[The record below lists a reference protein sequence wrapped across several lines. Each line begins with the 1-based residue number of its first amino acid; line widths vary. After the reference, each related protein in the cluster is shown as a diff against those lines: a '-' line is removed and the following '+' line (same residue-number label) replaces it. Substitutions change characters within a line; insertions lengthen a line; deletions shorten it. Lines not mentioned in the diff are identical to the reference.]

1 MLMKF
6 KLQHEKNPA
15 WPVAALFQRKWRRHE
30 CTCMVG
36 HQTLQI
42 ILDNI

>member
-1 MLMKF
+1 MNF
-6 KLQHEKNPA
+6 KSQHEKNPA
-15 WPVAALFQRKWRRHE
+15 WPVAVLFPRKLRRFE

>member
-1 MLMKF
+1 MPMKF

-15 WPVAALFQRKWRRHE
+15 WPVAALFQRKGRRFE
-30 CTCMVG
+30 CTRMVG
-36 HQTLQI
+36 YQTLQI

>member
-15 WPVAALFQRKWRRHE
+15 WSVAALFSMKRRRFE

>member
-6 KLQHEKNPA
+6 KLQHEKNPV
-15 WPVAALFQRKWRRHE
+15 WPVAALFPRKGRRFE